1 MNFSDRIKEELLG
14 FDYDKENVIR
24 AFILGAV
31 KAVGLLEIKKT
42 GESLLLSSGR
52 YEYVIKVA
60 DYLKKLYRTE
70 INVSR
75 KGQANDKKGFTYE
88 LSLPKNVTKQLLID
102 LEIANYNGDD
112 LVSFN
117 SGFSEKLYKDEEV
130 LKALVRAL
138 FIGCGNA
145 YVPSKI
151 DVDGDELTAKS
162 EGYRLELVFEEE
174 ELASNVCELLKILSN
189 KIKVIERQINYVVYT
204 KDSSLVCDILAW
216 LGANNS
222 VLELNDIIVERT
234 VSNEIN
240 RKNNCSIA
248 NIDKV
253 VNAGLK
259 QIKAI
264 EYLQQTIGLDKL
276 NDGLREIALLRIS
289 KPSASL
295 VELEEA
301 LDHRITKSGINHRLR
316 KLVEMAD
323 KLRGEGE
330 N

>member
-1 MNFSDRIKEELLG
+1 MNFSDRIKEELLNV
-14 FDYDKENVIR
+14 DYDKENVIM

-31 KAVGLLEIKKT
+31 KSVGLLELKKT
-42 GESLLLSSGR
+42 GESLLFSSGK
-52 YEYVIKVA
+52 YEYVIKIA
-60 DYLKKLYRTE
+60 DYLKRLYRTE
-70 INVSR
+70 ISVSR
-75 KGQANDKKGFTYE
+75 KGQLNDKKGFTYE
-88 LSLPKNVTKQLLID
+88 LSLPKNVTKQLLTD
-102 LEIANYNGDD
+102 MDIAIYDGDD

-117 SGFSEKLYKDEEV
+117 SGFSEKLYKDEDA

-151 DVDGDELTAKS
+151 DTNGDELNAKS
-162 EGYRLELVFEEE
+162 EGYRLEFVFEEE
-174 ELASNVCELLKILSN
+174 ELAGDVCELLSVLSN
-189 KIKVIERQINYVVYT
+189 KIKVIERQINFVVYT
-204 KDSSLVCDILAW
+204 KDSTLICDILAW

-234 VSNEIN
+234 VSNELN

-248 NIDKV
+248 NIDKA

-264 EYLQQTIGLDKL
+264 EYLQQTMGLDKL

-295 VELEEA
+295 VELEES
-301 LDHRITKSGINHRLR
+301 LNHRITKSGINHRLR

-323 KLRGEGE
+323 TLREEGE

>member
-1 MNFSDRIKEELLG
+1 MNFSDKVKEELLNI
-14 FDYDKENVIR
+14 DYEKDNVKR
-24 AFILGAV
+24 AFILGSV
-31 KAVGLLEIKKT
+31 KAVGLLELKKT
-42 GESLLLSSGR
+42 GESLLFSSGR
-52 YEYVIKVA
+52 YEYVIKIA

-70 INVSR
+70 INVAR
-75 KGQANDKKGFTYE
+75 KGHSNDKKGFTYE
-88 LSLPKNVTKQLLID
+88 LSLPRNVTKQLLVD
-102 LEIANYNGDD
+102 LEIANYNGED

-117 SGFSEKLYKDEEV
+117 SGFSEKLYKDEEE
-130 LKALVRAL
+130 LKAVVRAL

-151 DVDGDELTAKS
+151 DVISDELTSKS

-174 ELASNVCELLKILSN
+174 ELASSVADLLKVLSN

-204 KDSSLVCDILAW
+204 KDSTLVCDILAW

-240 RKNNCSIA
+240 RMNNCSIA
-248 NIDKV
+248 NIDKA

-264 EYLQQTIGLDKL
+264 EFLQQTVGLDKL
-276 NDGLREIALLRIS
+276 NDGLKEIALLRIS
-289 KPSASL
+289 RPSASL
-295 VELEEA
+295 IELEEA

-316 KLVEMAD
+316 KLVEMAE
-323 KLRGEGE
+323 KIKGEE